1 MTIRT
6 RLIIL
11 GTCAVLFLVFAP
23 YIVLY
28 SLGYRVDFTNMR
40 LRGTGGIYVYAVPEP
55 SSILIDSKPAEK
67 AKLFSTA
74 VFMQNM
80 MPGSQNVLIKK
91 DGYYDYQKNLLVE
104 EKEVAKLEDVIL
116 FKQNVEFTALKNSVN
131 YLFTSLDGNKLLTA
145 KVTARKIDFEILD
158 LKNNQNQTV
167 SLPVTNGKVSNII
180 WAQNTTKV
188 ILKIS
193 NAYYLLDT
201 STAKPTVTALPLLTG
216 VNKINFNPQDTDQIL
231 FVKNKNLYISAKTLP
246 VVKDVVAYTIE
257 GQSITWLSYDGFLYQ
272 SDVTQTQVNKISEK
286 AFGVKTD
293 ASYEIRMIS
302 GVTFLKENNALFSLH
317 KDLKTFQTFYDN
329 VKNMANS
336 PDNQKILYYKDHQI
350 LISSVEKD
358 HQDKIL
364 LNTYT
369 DTIDD
374 CYWLNDHY
382 LVITTGNRIAIS
394 EIDNRGNINKVTLP
408 ETITDDGATPQTKS
422 VLTTNQQIITM
433 KNPKTFFHWQD
444 KKLYVLSEGN
454 LIVSEKLIP

>member
-80 MPGSQNVLIKK
+80 MPGSHNVLIKK

-145 KVTARKIDFEILD
+145 
-158 LKNNQNQTV
+158 
-167 SLPVTNGKVSNII
+167 
-180 WAQNTTKV
+180 KV

-302 GVTFLKENNALFSLH
+302 GVTFLKENNALFSLQ

-336 PDNQKILYYKDHQI
+336 PDNQKILYHNDHQI

-408 ETITDDGATPQTKS
+408 ETITVDGATPQTKS

-433 KNPKTFFHWQD
+433 KNPKT
-444 KKLYVLSEGN
+444 L
-454 LIVSEKLIP
+454 